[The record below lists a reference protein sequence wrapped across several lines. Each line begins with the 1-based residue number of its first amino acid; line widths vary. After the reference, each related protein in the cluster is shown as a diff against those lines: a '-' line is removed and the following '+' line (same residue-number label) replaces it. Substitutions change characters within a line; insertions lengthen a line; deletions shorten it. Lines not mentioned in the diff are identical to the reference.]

1 MVSFQKT
8 FESKEVEAQLKERA
22 AQKAIAFDHMVKKVK
37 SLEGQL
43 KEQEE

>member
-8 FESKEVEAQLKERA
+8 FESKEVEAQLKEQA
-22 AQKAIAFDHMVKKVK
+22 AQKAIAFDQMVQKVK
-37 SLEGQL
+37 SLEAKL